1 MALPLTYRPNKS
13 QVYTQAWSPG
23 RQTYPQDNFSH
34 HASDAVHT
42 EASGNASEAVK
53 LNGAHPDRFPYVVLK
68 MWLVHSWHALGTD
81 HVQHAAS
88 ELLEMMCSM
97 EKGPKP
103 FVSWY
108 RKDKGTFPLQ
118 WEKGEIMKFTYQFFK
133 IDKIIQKCFIS
144 FMNKCYIC
152 KVKTKRCTYH

>member
-103 FVSWY
+103 G
-108 RKDKGTFPLQ
+108 KTFPKQ
-118 WEKGEIMKFTYQFFK
+118 ERQG
-133 IDKIIQKCFIS
+133 DIS
-144 FMNKCYIC
+144 FT
-152 KVKTKRCTYH
+152 VRKRRNNEIYVPVFQN